1 MQRGVRGGILRAGR
15 RCVRA
20 PNSGAHSEFDS
31 VGGAER
37 GPEHRANGCAV
48 AAAERRADSSFIC

>member
-20 PNSGAHSEFDS
+20 PNSCSLAGSF
-31 VGGAER
+31 
-37 GPEHRANGCAV
+37 AV
-48 AAAERRADSSFIC
+48 ADGTALAGPDSASDAGSVTSVLR